1 MSEPVDPTPVIPTP
15 AGQFPAL
22 RGRRV
27 IVGIP
32 GLGWRGDLRADDPVV
47 HGSRTYVPVLT
58 EQDYYRAE
66 TEQLEVFAPLVPID
80 RVWVERVAAV
90 ADGRRPDAAPATLD
104 APPPRHPVPVAMS
117 ASGLPGRR
125 VVQAVPDGHVRDLR
139 AVTDVYR
146 NADGLRCVRVCGEA
160 EWYRWALIGT
170 APTTTEVPADEAWL
184 E

>member
-1 MSEPVDPTPVIPTP
+1 MSEPGPVVPTP
-15 AGQFPAL
+15 AAQFPVL

-66 TEQLEVFAPLVPID
+66 TEQMEVFAPLVPID
-80 RVWVERVAAV
+80 RVWVEQVAGA
-90 ADGRRPDAAPATLD
+90 GGGHAAAGPVTLD
-104 APPPRHPVPVAMS
+104 APPRRHPVPVSTAGP
-117 ASGLPGRR
+117 GLPGRR

-146 NADGLRCVRVCGEA
+146 NTDGSPCVRVCGEA

-170 APTTTEVPADEAWL
+170 APTTIEVPADEAWL